1 MAEKRS
7 MNDRCLRKLIEERD
21 TIQMMVESFTH
32 SVTEGNDLYKIPTQ
46 SFVDHHNEI
55 IRRYVSG
62 EPFIS
67 SYFCCAPEIY
77 TAMDLPWTT
86 FLTPAF
92 TGMLNPNYQAEVDA
106 SGRAFATDLCTII
119 RQAAYYVVEDLVP
132 PPTAVI
138 AMMHPCDG
146 INVVHQVMANDK
158 KWKEVP
164 VFGADPPYWQDERSL
179 EYYTDQLFEMAAFLE
194 KHTGLKLTEKKLR
207 QACEESNKAYAIW
220 DEYMQTRRA
229 VPCPHGGGMGL
240 QVFGTITTN
249 LCGNPKGTAW
259 AKAVLEDAESLIRQG
274 RGAVPEEKV
283 RLLWF
288 DVLSLGITMNLFP
301 WLEQEWGAVIV
312 MDMFGYY
319 PYSLIDTTN
328 MDTMMRDL
336 AARALNDVPMIR
348 QARGLADLFLIDI
361 ANIVKDYKVDAVIYP
376 GYMGHKDGTA
386 NIGMMREKCRELGV
400 PFLTIGMD
408 FYDDR
413 YTSPEEVK
421 DKISKWLM
429 SMGHTPKSG

>member
-1 MAEKRS
+1 MTETK
-7 MNDRCLRKLIEERD
+7 MTDQCLQKLIEERD
-21 TIQMMVESFTH
+21 TIKMMVESFTQ
-32 SVTEGNDLYKIPTQ
+32 SVTEGNNLAEVPTKA
-46 SFVDHHNEI
+46 FVDHHNEL
-55 IRRYVSG
+55 IRRYISG

-77 TAMDLPWTT
+77 TAMELPWST

-106 SGRAFATDLCTII
+106 SGQLFATDLCTII
-119 RQAAYYVVEDLVP
+119 RQAAYYVVSDLVP
-132 PPTAVI
+132 PPTAII

-146 INVVHQVMANDK
+146 INVVHQLMANDE
-158 KWKEVP
+158 KWKDVP
-164 VFGADPPYWQDERSL
+164 VFGADPPYWDDERSL
-179 EYYTDQLFEMAAFLE
+179 AYYTDQLFEMVAFLE
-194 KHTGLKLTEKKLR
+194 KHTGLKLTEDKLR
-207 QACEESNKAYAIW
+207 EVCEESNIAYALW
-220 DEYMQTRRA
+220 DEYSQLRRA

-240 QVFGTITTN
+240 QVFGTLTTN
-249 LCGNPKGTAW
+249 LCGQPEGTGWIRDVIA
-259 AKAVLEDAESLIRQG
+259 DAEALVKQG
-274 RGAVPEEKV
+274 KGAVPDEKI

-288 DVLSLGITMNLFP
+288 DVLSLGITMDLFP
-301 WLEQEWGAVIV
+301 WLEEEWGAVIV
-312 MDMFGYY
+312 MDMFGYA
-319 PYSLIDTTN
+319 PYSQLDTTN
-328 MDTMMRDL
+328 MDTMMRSL

-348 QARGLADLFLIDI
+348 QARGLADLFLTDI
-361 ANIVKDYKVDAVIYP
+361 TNIVKEYKIDAVIYP

-413 YTSPEEVK
+413 YTSPDEVK
-421 DKISKWLM
+421 DRISKWFE